1 VLLIFSIF
9 SLFDTA
15 ICIPNIHH
23 RKFVLLL
30 PFASQIYITENLLI
44 DGLFNFSSQEPLMEV
59 FSPGS
64 KNLQT
69 FMMNRLLVHMC
80 REFQAAEKQHLS
92 PYIRIDDF
100 LSQFPFLSEASF
112 RKRIKEYANLQV
124 LVVHIAHYHVR
135 V

>member
-1 VLLIFSIF
+1 
-9 SLFDTA
+9 
-15 ICIPNIHH
+15 
-23 RKFVLLL
+23 
-30 PFASQIYITENLLI
+30 
-44 DGLFNFSSQEPLMEV
+44 MEV

-92 PYIRIDDF
+92 PYIRIDYF

-124 LVVHIAHYHVR
+124 LMVHRANSMLEYEVDANGIPYFFQND
-135 V
+135 

>member
-1 VLLIFSIF
+1 MLLV
-9 SLFDTA
+9 SLAFPCL
-15 ICIPNIHH
+15 I
-23 RKFVLLL
+23 L
-30 PFASQIYITENLLI
+30 PFEFEIYTTNNLLVDDI
-44 DGLFNFSSQEPLMEV
+44 FNYSLQEPLMEV

-92 PYIRIDDF
+92 PYIRIDYF

-124 LVVHIAHYHVR
+124 LMVHRANFR
-135 V
+135 C